1 MSAAAL
7 RPLTACLI
15 LGVAYFAAASLTI
28 LVGRFD
34 HGVAFVWVATAV
46 LSSRLSVLPRVIWPR
61 AIAACFVGS
70 VLATGL
76 FGFGW
81 ALALPIAVVNI
92 TEGVFGAWLLSRL
105 NGSFDPLK
113 SLRWV
118 GGFLLALGLLAPAL
132 GAVAASVIVALLAD
146 QDVVV
151 MGVRWFLG
159 HALGTI
165 TFAPILLLAFRTSP
179 QEWIA
184 SVNKARAPEATALL
198 LLVVA
203 TSFGVFAQSELPLL
217 FLPTLPVILVTFRLG
232 RLGASASI
240 VILAVIGTTMTL
252 HGTGPLNL
260 VTGSMGMHLQ
270 VLQFYL
276 AATVMTILPVAA
288 ELAYRGELFRQLRE
302 SETRYRL
309 VADNSS
315 DIILNVDLK
324 GIIRVAS
331 PSIRQ
336 MGGYSP
342 DDVVGTPAIRL
353 VAAEHHDAVIG
364 AHRDVLANP
373 DRNVIVEYQ
382 AIHANG
388 EIRWY
393 ESHTRAVQNEAN
405 AVIGVVSAVR
415 DIAHRKIVEGELAAA
430 AYTDALT
437 GLANRR
443 AFLAE
448 FDRRAANGGHGCVGM
463 LDLDHFKRVNDV
475 HGHDAGDEVLRRF
488 ALVARG
494 CLRDGDMLARIGGE
508 EFALLLPGAGL
519 AQAQVVCDR
528 IRTAVSSA
536 PITYAGVTLLVTVS
550 GGVAPWGAGADRQE
564 TLREADIALY
574 RAKREGRDRLA
585 LAS

>member
-1 MSAAAL
+1 MSAAS
-7 RPLTACLI
+7 RPISTCVL
-15 LGVAYFAAASLTI
+15 LGCAYFAAASLTI

-34 HGVAFVWVATAV
+34 HGVAFVWIATAV
-46 LSSRLSVLPRVIWPR
+46 LSSRLSVLPKAIWPR
-61 AIAACFVGS
+61 AAASCFIGS
-70 VLATGL
+70 VIATGF

-81 ALALPIAVVNI
+81 TLAVPIGIVNI
-92 TEGVFGAWLLSRL
+92 GEGVFGAWLLSRL

-118 GGFLLALGLLAPAL
+118 GGFLLTLGLIAPAI
-132 GAVAASVIVALLAD
+132 GATAAATIVGLMAD
-146 QDVVV
+146 QDAVV

-179 QEWIA
+179 SEWLA

-198 LLVVA
+198 LLVVV
-203 TSFGVFAQSELPLL
+203 TSLGVFSQNELPLL

-252 HGTGPLNL
+252 RGTGPLNL
-260 VTGSMGMHLQ
+260 VSGSMGIHLQ

-302 SETRYRL
+302 SEARYRL
-309 VADNSS
+309 VADNST

-324 GIIRVAS
+324 GIVRVAS

-342 DDVVGTPAIRL
+342 EEIVGTPAIRL
-353 VAAEHHDAVIG
+353 VAADYHDDVVR
-364 AHRDVLANP
+364 AHREVLANP
-373 DRNVIVEYQ
+373 DRNVIVEYR
-382 AIHANG
+382 AIHATG
-388 EIRWY
+388 ETRWY
-393 ESHTRAVQNEAN
+393 ESHTRAVLNEDN
-405 AVIGVVSAVR
+405 MVVGVVSAVR
-415 DIAHRKIVEGELAAA
+415 DIAHRKVVEGELAFA
-430 AYTDALT
+430 AYTDQLT
-437 GLANRR
+437 GLSNRR

-448 FDRRAANGGHGCVGM
+448 FDRRMASGAHGCVAM
-463 LDLDHFKRVNDV
+463 LDLDHFKRINDV
-475 HGHDAGDEVLRRF
+475 YGHDAGDEVLRRF
-488 ALVARG
+488 ASVARG

-508 EFALLLPGAGL
+508 EFAVLLPGAGL
-519 AQAQVVCDR
+519 AQAQIVCDR
-528 IRTAVSSA
+528 IRIAVSHA
-536 PITYAGVTLLVTVS
+536 TTNYAGVALLVTVS
-550 GGVAPWGAGADRQE
+550 GGVASWGAGADRQA

-574 RAKREGRDRLA
+574 RAKSEGRDRLA
-585 LAS
+585 MAS